1 MAIKIIKPGLF
12 TTVQD
17 KGRSGHQFEGYS
29 PAGVMDRPSYE
40 ILNTLLETEGQP
52 ALEITMIGPTIKFL
66 DQNLFAMTGAPF
78 SATLNGQ
85 PVSHQTVIKVEKN
98 DVLEIGHVIHGMRGY
113 IGFAKPLDIPLF
125 EGSYAT
131 HTRTGIGGF
140 KGRALKVNDIIPTQS
155 KSHDLNHNINTTKPI
170 QEFAT
175 DIHKFN
181 WDSIDNICTVIWI
194 VLVIILSFKFLKA
207 LLYLKYL
214 KKQSLYLNE
223 IEKKKIDTILF
234 NHQYKKNIVIRKAE
248 TIQSP
253 ITFWYG
259 KYIILIPSSYFKSV
273 IDKRL
278 KYIILHEYAHAKNRD
293 TLHLIIFNIFSI
305 IMSYNPLVHIVK
317 RKIIHD
323 NEVEA
328 DRFVLNNINKNE
340 FKTYAES
347 IMDSVLNVPFF
358 NKNILSHSFNGK
370 KSLLKRRLINIK
382 EANLKKQSKLILI
395 FICIFTFLLM
405 VIQSQFLMGQSITDY
420 NYKKP
425 LHNDYQILDKS
436 KIFGSNSGSFVM
448 YSMKKDKY
456 YIYNEK
462 ESRKRYSPNS
472 TYKIYLAMFGLDRHI
487 INDENSRMSW
497 NHKHYPFDAWNKEQD
512 LNTAMQ
518 NSVNWYF
525 ERISDQI
532 PKNYTATQ
540 LKQLNYGNK
549 NLGSYKSYWMED
561 SLKISNLEQVIV
573 FKNMMEQNN
582 HFSKKAKNQLSSSL
596 LIKKNEK
603 YELYGKTG
611 TGIVNGKYNNGW
623 FVGYVITNHDKYYFA
638 THLSDGKPSGKNAEL
653 ISEKILK
660 EMGVLNG
667 Q

>member
-1 MAIKIIKPGLF
+1 MAKLLIMSIVSFCFIFLLLLF
-12 TTVQD
+12 F
-17 KGRSGHQFEGYS
+17 RY
-29 PAGVMDRPSYE
+29 
-40 ILNTLLETEGQP
+40 ILKRYFNYMLNYKVWYLTLLAGLIP
-52 ALEITMIGPTIKFL
+52 FIPIKFSFFKFN
-66 DQNLFAMTGAPF
+66 NLNNQEPTVE
-78 SATLNGQ
+78 SNSHNLN
-85 PVSHQTVIKVEKN
+85 P
-98 DVLEIGHVIHGMRGY
+98 
-113 IGFAKPLDIPLF
+113 
-125 EGSYAT
+125 
-131 HTRTGIGGF
+131 
-140 KGRALKVNDIIPTQS
+140 
-155 KSHDLNHNINTTKPI
+155 NINTTKPVH
-170 QEFAT
+170 EFTT

-194 VLVIILSFKFLKA
+194 VLVIILSFKFLNS

-223 IEKKKIDTILF
+223 KEKDKINKILF
-234 NHQYKKNIVIRKAE
+234 NHQYKRNIVIRKAE
-248 TIQSP
+248 SIHSP

-259 KYIILIPSSYFKSV
+259 KYIILIPSLYFKS
-273 IDKRL
+273 INDKKL

-293 TLHLIIFNIFSI
+293 TLHLIIFHIFSI
-305 IMSYNPLVHIVK
+305 AMSYNPLIQIVK
-317 RKIIHD
+317 RKMIHD

-340 FKTYAES
+340 FKSYAEA
-347 IMDSVLNVPFF
+347 IMDSVLKTSFF

-382 EANLKKQSKLILI
+382 EGNLKKQSKLILI
-395 FICIFTFLLM
+395 FICIFTFFIM
-405 VIQSQFLMGQSITDY
+405 IIQSQFLMGQSLTDY

-425 LHNDYQILDKS
+425 LQSDYQILDES
-436 KIFGSNSGSFVM
+436 KNFGSNSGSFVM

-462 ESRKRYSPNS
+462 ESRKRYSPDS
-472 TYKIYLAMFGLDRHI
+472 TYKIYLALFGLDCHI
-487 INDENSRMSW
+487 ISDKNSRMSW
-497 NHKHYPFDAWNKEQD
+497 NHNHYPFDSWNKDQD
-512 LNTAMQ
+512 LNTAIQ

-525 ERISDQI
+525 ERISNQLS
-532 PKNYTATQ
+532 KNYTSDQ

-549 NLGSYKSYWMED
+549 NLGSYKAYWLED

-573 FKNMMEQNN
+573 LKNMMEQNN
-582 HFSKKAKNQLSSSL
+582 HFSKNEKKQLSSSL
-596 LIKKNEK
+596 LIRKNEN

-623 FVGYVITNHDKYYFA
+623 FVGYVITNHDKYYFS
-638 THLSDGKPSGKNAEL
+638 THLSDEKASGENAKF
-653 ISEKILK
+653 INEKILK

>member
-1 MAIKIIKPGLF
+1 MAKLLIMSIVSFCFIFLLLLF
-12 TTVQD
+12 F
-17 KGRSGHQFEGYS
+17 RY
-29 PAGVMDRPSYE
+29 
-40 ILNTLLETEGQP
+40 ILKRYFNYMLNYKVWYLTLLAGLIP
-52 ALEITMIGPTIKFL
+52 FIPIKFSFFKFN
-66 DQNLFAMTGAPF
+66 NLNNQEPTVE
-78 SATLNGQ
+78 SNSHNLN
-85 PVSHQTVIKVEKN
+85 P
-98 DVLEIGHVIHGMRGY
+98 
-113 IGFAKPLDIPLF
+113 
-125 EGSYAT
+125 
-131 HTRTGIGGF
+131 
-140 KGRALKVNDIIPTQS
+140 
-155 KSHDLNHNINTTKPI
+155 NINTTKPVH
-170 QEFAT
+170 EFTT

-194 VLVIILSFKFLKA
+194 VLVIILSFKFLNS

-223 IEKKKIDTILF
+223 KEKDKINKILF
-234 NHQYKKNIVIRKAE
+234 NHQYKRNIVIRKAE
-248 TIQSP
+248 SIHSP

-259 KYIILIPSSYFKSV
+259 KYIILIPSLYFKS
-273 IDKRL
+273 INDKKL

-293 TLHLIIFNIFSI
+293 TLHLIIFHIFSI
-305 IMSYNPLVHIVK
+305 AMSYNPLIQIVK
-317 RKIIHD
+317 RKMIHD

-328 DRFVLNNINKNE
+328 DRFVLNNINKYE
-340 FKTYAES
+340 FKSYAEA
-347 IMDSVLNVPFF
+347 IMDSVLKTSFF

-370 KSLLKRRLINIK
+370 KSLLKSRLINIK
-382 EANLKKQSKLILI
+382 EADLKKQSKLILI
-395 FICIFTFLLM
+395 FICIFTFFIM
-405 VIQSQFLMGQSITDY
+405 IIQSQFLMGQSLTDY

-425 LHNDYQILDKS
+425 LQSDYQILDES
-436 KIFGSNSGSFVM
+436 KNFGSNSGSFVM

-462 ESRKRYSPNS
+462 ESRKRYSPDS
-472 TYKIYLAMFGLDRHI
+472 TYKIYLALFGLDRHI
-487 INDENSRMSW
+487 ISDKNSRMSW
-497 NHKHYPFDAWNKEQD
+497 NHKHYLFESWNKEQD

-525 ERISDQI
+525 ERISNQI
-532 PKNYTATQ
+532 PKNYTAAQ
-540 LKQLNYGNK
+540 LKQLNYGNE

-623 FVGYVITNHDKYYFA
+623 FVGYVITN
-638 THLSDGKPSGKNAEL
+638 
-653 ISEKILK
+653 
-660 EMGVLNG
+660 
-667 Q
+667 

>member
-1 MAIKIIKPGLF
+1 MAKLLIMSIVSFCFIFLLLEF
-12 TTVQD
+12 F
-17 KGRSGHQFEGYS
+17 RY
-29 PAGVMDRPSYE
+29 
-40 ILNTLLETEGQP
+40 ILKRYFNYMLNYKVWYLTLLAGLIP
-52 ALEITMIGPTIKFL
+52 FIPIKFSL
-66 DQNLFAMTGAPF
+66 FKFNNLNNQEPTVE
-78 SATLNGQ
+78 SNSHNLN
-85 PVSHQTVIKVEKN
+85 P
-98 DVLEIGHVIHGMRGY
+98 
-113 IGFAKPLDIPLF
+113 
-125 EGSYAT
+125 
-131 HTRTGIGGF
+131 
-140 KGRALKVNDIIPTQS
+140 
-155 KSHDLNHNINTTKPI
+155 NINTTKPVH
-170 QEFAT
+170 EFTT

-194 VLVIILSFKFLKA
+194 VLVIILSFKFLNS

-223 IEKKKIDTILF
+223 KEKNKINKILF
-234 NHQYKKNIVIRKAE
+234 NHQYKRNIVIRKAE
-248 TIQSP
+248 SIHSP
-253 ITFWYG
+253 TTFWYG
-259 KYIILIPSSYFKSV
+259 KYIILIPSLYFKS
-273 IDKRL
+273 INDKKL

-305 IMSYNPLVHIVK
+305 AMSYNPLIQIVK
-317 RKIIHD
+317 RKMIHD

-340 FKTYAES
+340 FKSYAEA
-347 IMDSVLNVPFF
+347 IMDSVLKTPFF

-395 FICIFTFLLM
+395 FICIFTFFIM
-405 VIQSQFLMGQSITDY
+405 IIQSQFLMGQSLTDY

-425 LHNDYQILDKS
+425 LQSDYQILDES
-436 KIFGSNSGSFVM
+436 KNFGSNSGSFVM

-462 ESRKRYSPNS
+462 ESRKRYSPDS
-472 TYKIYLAMFGLDRHI
+472 TYKIYLALFGLDRHI
-487 INDENSRMSW
+487 ISDKNSRMSW
-497 NHKHYPFDAWNKEQD
+497 NHNHYPFDSWNKDQD
-512 LNTAMQ
+512 LNTAIQ

-525 ERISDQI
+525 ERISIQI
-532 PKNYTATQ
+532 SKNYTSDQ

-549 NLGSYKSYWMED
+549 NLGSYKAYWLED

-573 FKNMMEQNN
+573 LKNMMEKNN
-582 HFSKKAKNQLSSSL
+582 HFSKNEKKQLSSSL
-596 LIKKNEK
+596 LIRKNEN

-623 FVGYVITNHDKYYFA
+623 FVGYVITNHDKYYFS
-638 THLSDGKPSGKNAEL
+638 THLSDEKASGENAKL
-653 ISEKILK
+653 INEKILK

>member
-1 MAIKIIKPGLF
+1 MAKLLIMSVVSFCFIFLLLVFFRYILKRYFNYSLNYKVWYLTVLAGLIPF
-12 TTVQD
+12 I
-17 KGRSGHQFEGYS
+17 
-29 PAGVMDRPSYE
+29 P
-40 ILNTLLETEGQP
+40 
-52 ALEITMIGPTIKFL
+52 IKFSFIKFNNVNN
-66 DQNLFAMTGAPF
+66 QSP
-78 SATLNGQ
+78 
-85 PVSHQTVIKVEKN
+85 TVES
-98 DVLEIGHVIHGMRGY
+98 R
-113 IGFAKPLDIPLF
+113 
-125 EGSYAT
+125 
-131 HTRTGIGGF
+131 
-140 KGRALKVNDIIPTQS
+140 
-155 KSHDLNHNINTTKPI
+155 SHDLNHNINTTKPV
-170 QEFAT
+170 QEFTT

-194 VLVIILSFKFLKA
+194 VLVIILSFKFLNS

-223 IEKKKIDTILF
+223 KEKDKINKILF
-234 NHQYKKNIVIRKAE
+234 NHQYKRNIVIRKAE
-248 TIQSP
+248 SIHSP

-259 KYIILIPSSYFKSV
+259 KYIILIPSLYFKS
-273 IDKRL
+273 INDKKL

-293 TLHLIIFNIFSI
+293 TLHLIIFHIFSI
-305 IMSYNPLVHIVK
+305 AMSYNPLIQIVK
-317 RKIIHD
+317 RKMIHD

-340 FKTYAES
+340 FKSYAEA
-347 IMDSVLNVPFF
+347 IMDSVLKTPFF

-395 FICIFTFLLM
+395 FVCIFTFFIM
-405 VIQSQFLMGQSITDY
+405 IIQSQFLMGQSLTDY

-425 LHNDYQILDKS
+425 LQSDYQILDES
-436 KIFGSNSGSFVM
+436 KNFGSNSGSFVM

-462 ESRKRYSPNS
+462 ESRKRYSPDS
-472 TYKIYLAMFGLDRHI
+472 TYKIYLALFGLDRHI
-487 INDENSRMSW
+487 ISDKNSRMLW
-497 NHKHYPFDAWNKEQD
+497 NHNHYPFDSWNKDQD
-512 LNTAMQ
+512 LNTAIQ

-525 ERISDQI
+525 ERISNQI
-532 PKNYTATQ
+532 SKNYTYDQ

-549 NLGSYKSYWMED
+549 NLGSYKAYWLED

-582 HFSKKAKNQLSSSL
+582 HFSKNEKKQLSSSL
-596 LIKKNEK
+596 LIRKNEN
-603 YELYGKTG
+603 YALYGKTG

-623 FVGYVITNHDKYYFA
+623 FVGYVITNHDKYYFS
-638 THLSDGKPSGKNAEL
+638 THLSDEKASGENAKL
-653 ISEKILK
+653 INEKILK

>member
-1 MAIKIIKPGLF
+1 MAKLLIMSIVSFCFIFLLLLF
-12 TTVQD
+12 F
-17 KGRSGHQFEGYS
+17 RY
-29 PAGVMDRPSYE
+29 
-40 ILNTLLETEGQP
+40 ILKRYFNYMLNYKVWYLTLLAGLIP
-52 ALEITMIGPTIKFL
+52 FIPIKFS
-66 DQNLFAMTGAPF
+66 LFKFNNVNNQAP
-78 SATLNGQ
+78 
-85 PVSHQTVIKVEKN
+85 TVE
-98 DVLEIGHVIHGMRGY
+98 
-113 IGFAKPLDIPLF
+113 
-125 EGSYAT
+125 
-131 HTRTGIGGF
+131 
-140 KGRALKVNDIIPTQS
+140 S

-194 VLVIILSFKFLKA
+194 VLVIILSFKFLNS

-214 KKQSLYLNE
+214 KKQLLYLNE
-223 IEKKKIDTILF
+223 KEKDKINKILF
-234 NHQYKKNIVIRKAE
+234 NHQYKRNIVIRKAE
-248 TIQSP
+248 SIHSP

-259 KYIILIPSSYFKSV
+259 KYIILIPSLYFKS
-273 IDKRL
+273 INDKKL

-293 TLHLIIFNIFSI
+293 TLHLIIFHIFSI
-305 IMSYNPLVHIVK
+305 AMSYNPLIQIVK
-317 RKIIHD
+317 RKMIHD

-340 FKTYAES
+340 FKSYAEA
-347 IMDSVLNVPFF
+347 IMDSVLKTSFF

-382 EANLKKQSKLILI
+382 EGNLKKQSKLILI
-395 FICIFTFLLM
+395 FICIFTFFIM
-405 VIQSQFLMGQSITDY
+405 IIQSQFLMGQSLTDY

-425 LHNDYQILDKS
+425 LQSDYQILDES
-436 KIFGSNSGSFVM
+436 KNFGSNSGSFVM

-462 ESRKRYSPNS
+462 ESRKRYSPDS
-472 TYKIYLAMFGLDRHI
+472 TYKIYLALFGLDRHI
-487 INDENSRMSW
+487 ISDKNSRMSW
-497 NHKHYPFDAWNKEQD
+497 NHNHYPFDSWNKDQD
-512 LNTAMQ
+512 LNTAIQ

-525 ERISDQI
+525 ERISNQLS
-532 PKNYTATQ
+532 KNYTSDQ

-549 NLGSYKSYWMED
+549 NLGSYKAYWLED

-573 FKNMMEQNN
+573 LKNMMEQNN
-582 HFSKKAKNQLSSSL
+582 HFSKNEKKQLSSSL
-596 LIKKNEK
+596 LIRKNEN

-623 FVGYVITNHDKYYFA
+623 FVGYVITNHDKYYFS
-638 THLSDGKPSGKNAEL
+638 THLSDEKASGENAKF
-653 ISEKILK
+653 INEKILK

>member
-1 MAIKIIKPGLF
+1 MSIVSFCFIFLLLLF
-12 TTVQD
+12 F
-17 KGRSGHQFEGYS
+17 RY
-29 PAGVMDRPSYE
+29 
-40 ILNTLLETEGQP
+40 ILKRYFNYMLNYKVWYLTLLAGLIP
-52 ALEITMIGPTIKFL
+52 FIPIKFSFFKFN
-66 DQNLFAMTGAPF
+66 NLNNQEPTVE
-78 SATLNGQ
+78 SNSHNLN
-85 PVSHQTVIKVEKN
+85 P
-98 DVLEIGHVIHGMRGY
+98 
-113 IGFAKPLDIPLF
+113 
-125 EGSYAT
+125 
-131 HTRTGIGGF
+131 
-140 KGRALKVNDIIPTQS
+140 
-155 KSHDLNHNINTTKPI
+155 NINTTKPVH
-170 QEFAT
+170 EFTT

-194 VLVIILSFKFLKA
+194 VLVIILSFKFLNS

-223 IEKKKIDTILF
+223 KEKDKINKILF
-234 NHQYKKNIVIRKAE
+234 NHQYKRNIVIRKAE
-248 TIQSP
+248 SIHSP

-259 KYIILIPSSYFKSV
+259 KYIILIPSLYFKS
-273 IDKRL
+273 INDKKL

-293 TLHLIIFNIFSI
+293 TLHLIIFHIFSI
-305 IMSYNPLVHIVK
+305 AMSYNPLIQIVK
-317 RKIIHD
+317 RKMIHD

-328 DRFVLNNINKNE
+328 DRFVLNNINKYE
-340 FKTYAES
+340 FKSYAEA
-347 IMDSVLNVPFF
+347 IMDSVLKTSFF

-395 FICIFTFLLM
+395 FICIFTFFIM
-405 VIQSQFLMGQSITDY
+405 IIQSQFLMGQSLTDY

-425 LHNDYQILDKS
+425 LQSDYQILDES
-436 KIFGSNSGSFVM
+436 KNFGSNSGSFVM

-462 ESRKRYSPNS
+462 ESRKRYSPDS
-472 TYKIYLAMFGLDRHI
+472 TYKIYLALFGLDRHI
-487 INDENSRMSW
+487 ISDKNSRMSW
-497 NHKHYPFDAWNKEQD
+497 NHNHYPFDSWNKDQD
-512 LNTAMQ
+512 LNTAIQ

-525 ERISDQI
+525 ERISNQLS
-532 PKNYTATQ
+532 KNYTSDQ

-549 NLGSYKSYWMED
+549 NLGSYKAYWLED

-573 FKNMMEQNN
+573 LKNMMEQNN
-582 HFSKKAKNQLSSSL
+582 HFSKNEKKQLSSSL
-596 LIKKNEK
+596 LIRKNEN

-623 FVGYVITNHDKYYFA
+623 FVGYVITNHDKYYFS
-638 THLSDGKPSGKNAEL
+638 THLSDEKASGENAKL
-653 ISEKILK
+653 INEKILK

>member
-1 MAIKIIKPGLF
+1 MAKLLILSIVSFCFIFLLLLF
-12 TTVQD
+12 F
-17 KGRSGHQFEGYS
+17 RY
-29 PAGVMDRPSYE
+29 
-40 ILNTLLETEGQP
+40 ILKRYFNYMLNYKVWYLTLLAGLIP
-52 ALEITMIGPTIKFL
+52 FIPIKFSFFKFN
-66 DQNLFAMTGAPF
+66 NLNNQEPTVE
-78 SATLNGQ
+78 SNSHNLN
-85 PVSHQTVIKVEKN
+85 P
-98 DVLEIGHVIHGMRGY
+98 
-113 IGFAKPLDIPLF
+113 
-125 EGSYAT
+125 
-131 HTRTGIGGF
+131 
-140 KGRALKVNDIIPTQS
+140 
-155 KSHDLNHNINTTKPI
+155 NINTTKPVH
-170 QEFAT
+170 EFTT

-194 VLVIILSFKFLKA
+194 VLVIILSFKFLNS

-223 IEKKKIDTILF
+223 KEKDKINKILF
-234 NHQYKKNIVIRKAE
+234 NHQYKRNIVIRKAE
-248 TIQSP
+248 SIHSP

-259 KYIILIPSSYFKSV
+259 KYIILIPSLYFKS
-273 IDKRL
+273 INDKKL

-293 TLHLIIFNIFSI
+293 TLHLIIFHIFSI
-305 IMSYNPLVHIVK
+305 AMSYNPLIQIVK
-317 RKIIHD
+317 RKMIHD

-340 FKTYAES
+340 FKSYAEA
-347 IMDSVLNVPFF
+347 IMDSVLKTSFF

-382 EANLKKQSKLILI
+382 EGNLKKQSKLILI
-395 FICIFTFLLM
+395 FICIFTFFIM
-405 VIQSQFLMGQSITDY
+405 IIQSQFLMGQSLTDY

-425 LHNDYQILDKS
+425 LQSDYQILDES
-436 KIFGSNSGSFVM
+436 KNFGSNSGSFVM

-462 ESRKRYSPNS
+462 ESRKRYSPDS
-472 TYKIYLAMFGLDRHI
+472 TYKIYLALFGLDRHI
-487 INDENSRMSW
+487 ISDKNSRMSW
-497 NHKHYPFDAWNKEQD
+497 NHNHYPFDSWNKDQD
-512 LNTAMQ
+512 LNTAIQ

-525 ERISDQI
+525 ERISNQLS
-532 PKNYTATQ
+532 KNYTSDQ

-549 NLGSYKSYWMED
+549 NLGSYKAYWLED

-573 FKNMMEQNN
+573 LKNMMEQNN
-582 HFSKKAKNQLSSSL
+582 HFSKNEKKQLSSSL
-596 LIKKNEK
+596 LIRKNEN

-623 FVGYVITNHDKYYFA
+623 FVGYVITNHDKYYFS
-638 THLSDGKPSGKNAEL
+638 THLSDEKASGENAKF
-653 ISEKILK
+653 INEKILK

>member
-1 MAIKIIKPGLF
+1 MAKLLIMSIVSFCFIFLLLLF
-12 TTVQD
+12 F
-17 KGRSGHQFEGYS
+17 RY
-29 PAGVMDRPSYE
+29 
-40 ILNTLLETEGQP
+40 ILKRYFNYMLNYKVWYLTLLAGLIP
-52 ALEITMIGPTIKFL
+52 FIPIKFSFFKFN
-66 DQNLFAMTGAPF
+66 NLNNQEPTVE
-78 SATLNGQ
+78 SNSHNLN
-85 PVSHQTVIKVEKN
+85 P
-98 DVLEIGHVIHGMRGY
+98 
-113 IGFAKPLDIPLF
+113 
-125 EGSYAT
+125 
-131 HTRTGIGGF
+131 
-140 KGRALKVNDIIPTQS
+140 
-155 KSHDLNHNINTTKPI
+155 NINTTKPVH
-170 QEFAT
+170 EFTT
-175 DIHKFN
+175 DIYKFN

-194 VLVIILSFKFLKA
+194 VLVIILSFKFLNS

-223 IEKKKIDTILF
+223 KEKDKINKILF
-234 NHQYKKNIVIRKAE
+234 NHQYKRNIVIRKAE
-248 TIQSP
+248 SIHSP

-259 KYIILIPSSYFKSV
+259 KYIILIPSLYFKS
-273 IDKRL
+273 INDKKL

-293 TLHLIIFNIFSI
+293 TLHLIIFHIFSI
-305 IMSYNPLVHIVK
+305 AMSYNPLIQIVK
-317 RKIIHD
+317 RKMIHD

-462 ESRKRYSPNS
+462 ESRKRYSPDS
-472 TYKIYLAMFGLDRHI
+472 TYKIYLALFGLDRHI
-487 INDENSRMSW
+487 ISDKNSRMSW
-497 NHKHYPFDAWNKEQD
+497 NHNHYPFDSWNKDQD
-512 LNTAMQ
+512 LNTAIQ

-525 ERISDQI
+525 ERISNQLS
-532 PKNYTATQ
+532 KNYTSDQ

-549 NLGSYKSYWMED
+549 NLGSYKAYWLED

-573 FKNMMEQNN
+573 LKNMMEQNN
-582 HFSKKAKNQLSSSL
+582 HFSKNEKKQLSSSL
-596 LIKKNEK
+596 LIRKNEN

-623 FVGYVITNHDKYYFA
+623 FVGYVITNHDKYYFS
-638 THLSDGKPSGKNAEL
+638 THLSDEKASGENAKF
-653 ISEKILK
+653 INEKILK

>member
-1 MAIKIIKPGLF
+1 MAKLLIMSIVSFCFIFLLLVF
-12 TTVQD
+12 F
-17 KGRSGHQFEGYS
+17 RY
-29 PAGVMDRPSYE
+29 
-40 ILNTLLETEGQP
+40 ILKRYFNYMLNYKVWYLTLLAGLIP
-52 ALEITMIGPTIKFL
+52 FIPIKFSL
-66 DQNLFAMTGAPF
+66 FKFNNLNNQEPTVE
-78 SATLNGQ
+78 SNSHNLN
-85 PVSHQTVIKVEKN
+85 P
-98 DVLEIGHVIHGMRGY
+98 
-113 IGFAKPLDIPLF
+113 
-125 EGSYAT
+125 
-131 HTRTGIGGF
+131 
-140 KGRALKVNDIIPTQS
+140 
-155 KSHDLNHNINTTKPI
+155 NINTTKPVH
-170 QEFAT
+170 EFTT

-194 VLVIILSFKFLKA
+194 VLVIILSFKFLNS

-223 IEKKKIDTILF
+223 KEKNKINKILF
-234 NHQYKKNIVIRKAE
+234 NHQYKRNIVIRKAE
-248 TIQSP
+248 SIHSP
-253 ITFWYG
+253 TTFWYG
-259 KYIILIPSSYFKSV
+259 KYIILFPSLYFKS
-273 IDKRL
+273 INDKKL

-305 IMSYNPLVHIVK
+305 AMSYNPLIQIVK
-317 RKIIHD
+317 RKMIHD

-340 FKTYAES
+340 FKSYAEA
-347 IMDSVLNVPFF
+347 IMDSVLKTPFF

-395 FICIFTFLLM
+395 FICIFTFFIM
-405 VIQSQFLMGQSITDY
+405 IIQSQFLMGQSLTDY

-425 LHNDYQILDKS
+425 LQSDYQILDES
-436 KIFGSNSGSFVM
+436 KNFGSNSGSFVM

-462 ESRKRYSPNS
+462 ESRKRYSPDS
-472 TYKIYLAMFGLDRHI
+472 TYKIYLALFGLDRHI
-487 INDENSRMSW
+487 ISDKNSRMSW
-497 NHKHYPFDAWNKEQD
+497 NHNHYPFDSWNKDQD
-512 LNTAMQ
+512 LNTAIQ

-525 ERISDQI
+525 ERISNQI
-532 PKNYTATQ
+532 SKNYTSDQ

-549 NLGSYKSYWMED
+549 NLGSYKAYWLED

-573 FKNMMEQNN
+573 LKNMMEQNN
-582 HFSKKAKNQLSSSL
+582 HFSKNEKKQLSSSL
-596 LIKKNEK
+596 LIRKNEN

-623 FVGYVITNHDKYYFA
+623 FVGYVITNHDKYYFS
-638 THLSDGKPSGKNAEL
+638 THLSDEKASGENAKL
-653 ISEKILK
+653 INEKILK

>member
-1 MAIKIIKPGLF
+1 AKLLIMSIVSFCFIFLLLVF
-12 TTVQD
+12 F
-17 KGRSGHQFEGYS
+17 RY
-29 PAGVMDRPSYE
+29 
-40 ILNTLLETEGQP
+40 ILKRYFNYMLNYKVWYLTLLAGLIP
-52 ALEITMIGPTIKFL
+52 FIPIKFSL
-66 DQNLFAMTGAPF
+66 FKFNNLNNQEPTVE
-78 SATLNGQ
+78 SNSHNLN
-85 PVSHQTVIKVEKN
+85 P
-98 DVLEIGHVIHGMRGY
+98 
-113 IGFAKPLDIPLF
+113 
-125 EGSYAT
+125 
-131 HTRTGIGGF
+131 
-140 KGRALKVNDIIPTQS
+140 
-155 KSHDLNHNINTTKPI
+155 NINTTKPVH
-170 QEFAT
+170 EFTT

-194 VLVIILSFKFLKA
+194 VLVIILSFKFLNS

-223 IEKKKIDTILF
+223 KEKNKINKILF
-234 NHQYKKNIVIRKAE
+234 NHQYKRNIVIRKAE
-248 TIQSP
+248 SIHSP
-253 ITFWYG
+253 TTFWYG
-259 KYIILIPSSYFKSV
+259 KYIILIPSLYFKS
-273 IDKRL
+273 INDKKL

-305 IMSYNPLVHIVK
+305 AMSYNPLIQIVK
-317 RKIIHD
+317 RKMIHD

-340 FKTYAES
+340 FKSYAEA
-347 IMDSVLNVPFF
+347 IMDSVLKPPFF

-395 FICIFTFLLM
+395 FICIFTFFIM
-405 VIQSQFLMGQSITDY
+405 IIQSQFLMGQSLTDY

-425 LHNDYQILDKS
+425 LQSDYQILDES
-436 KIFGSNSGSFVM
+436 KNFGSNSGSFVM

-462 ESRKRYSPNS
+462 ESRKRYSPDS
-472 TYKIYLAMFGLDRHI
+472 TYKIYLALFGLDRHI
-487 INDENSRMSW
+487 ISDKNSRMSW
-497 NHKHYPFDAWNKEQD
+497 NHNHYPFDSWNKDQD
-512 LNTAMQ
+512 LNTAIQ

-525 ERISDQI
+525 ERISNQI
-532 PKNYTATQ
+532 SKNYTSDQ

-549 NLGSYKSYWMED
+549 NLGSYKAYWLED

-573 FKNMMEQNN
+573 LKNMMEQNN
-582 HFSKKAKNQLSSSL
+582 HFSKNEKKQLSSSL
-596 LIKKNEK
+596 LIRKNEN

-623 FVGYVITNHDKYYFA
+623 FVGYVITNHDKYYFS
-638 THLSDGKPSGKNAEL
+638 THLSDEKASGENAKL
-653 ISEKILK
+653 INEKILK

>member
-1 MAIKIIKPGLF
+1 MAKLLIMSIVSFCFIFLLLVF
-12 TTVQD
+12 F
-17 KGRSGHQFEGYS
+17 RY
-29 PAGVMDRPSYE
+29 
-40 ILNTLLETEGQP
+40 ILKRYFNYMLNYKVWYLTLLAGLIP
-52 ALEITMIGPTIKFL
+52 FIPIKFSL
-66 DQNLFAMTGAPF
+66 FKFNNLNNQEPTVE
-78 SATLNGQ
+78 SNSHNLN
-85 PVSHQTVIKVEKN
+85 P
-98 DVLEIGHVIHGMRGY
+98 
-113 IGFAKPLDIPLF
+113 
-125 EGSYAT
+125 
-131 HTRTGIGGF
+131 
-140 KGRALKVNDIIPTQS
+140 
-155 KSHDLNHNINTTKPI
+155 NINTTKPVH
-170 QEFAT
+170 EFTT

-194 VLVIILSFKFLKA
+194 VLVIILSFKFLNS

-223 IEKKKIDTILF
+223 KEKNKINKILF
-234 NHQYKKNIVIRKAE
+234 NHQYKRNIVIRKAE
-248 TIQSP
+248 SIHSP
-253 ITFWYG
+253 TTFWYG
-259 KYIILIPSSYFKSV
+259 KYIILIPSLYFKS
-273 IDKRL
+273 INDKKL

-305 IMSYNPLVHIVK
+305 AMSYNPLIQIVK
-317 RKIIHD
+317 RKMIHD

-340 FKTYAES
+340 FKSYAEA
-347 IMDSVLNVPFF
+347 IMDSVLKTPFF

-395 FICIFTFLLM
+395 FICIFTFFIM
-405 VIQSQFLMGQSITDY
+405 IIQSQFLMGQSLTDY

-425 LHNDYQILDKS
+425 LQSDYQILDES
-436 KIFGSNSGSFVM
+436 KNFGSNSGSFVM

-462 ESRKRYSPNS
+462 ESRKRYSPDS
-472 TYKIYLAMFGLDRHI
+472 TYKIYLALFGLDRHI
-487 INDENSRMSW
+487 ISDKNSRMSW
-497 NHKHYPFDAWNKEQD
+497 NHNHYPFDSWNKDQD
-512 LNTAMQ
+512 LNTAIQ

-525 ERISDQI
+525 ERISIQI
-532 PKNYTATQ
+532 SKNYTSDQ

-549 NLGSYKSYWMED
+549 NLGSYKAYWLED

-573 FKNMMEQNN
+573 LKNMMEKNN
-582 HFSKKAKNQLSSSL
+582 HFSKNEKKQLSSSL
-596 LIKKNEK
+596 LIRKNEN

-623 FVGYVITNHDKYYFA
+623 FVGYVITNHDKYYFS
-638 THLSDGKPSGKNAEL
+638 THLSDEKASGENAKL
-653 ISEKILK
+653 INEKILK

>member
-1 MAIKIIKPGLF
+1 MAKLLIMSVVSFCFIFLLLVFFRYILKRYFNYSLNYKVWYLTVLAGLIPF
-12 TTVQD
+12 I
-17 KGRSGHQFEGYS
+17 
-29 PAGVMDRPSYE
+29 P
-40 ILNTLLETEGQP
+40 
-52 ALEITMIGPTIKFL
+52 IKFSFIKFNNVNN
-66 DQNLFAMTGAPF
+66 QSP
-78 SATLNGQ
+78 
-85 PVSHQTVIKVEKN
+85 TVES
-98 DVLEIGHVIHGMRGY
+98 R
-113 IGFAKPLDIPLF
+113 
-125 EGSYAT
+125 
-131 HTRTGIGGF
+131 
-140 KGRALKVNDIIPTQS
+140 
-155 KSHDLNHNINTTKPI
+155 SHDLNHNINTTKPV
-170 QEFAT
+170 QEFTT

-194 VLVIILSFKFLKA
+194 VLVIILSFKFLKS

-214 KKQSLYLNE
+214 KRQSLYLNE
-223 IEKKKIDTILF
+223 NEKNKIDTILF
-234 NHQYKKNIVIRKAE
+234 NHQYKN
-248 TIQSP
+248 
-253 ITFWYG
+253 
-259 KYIILIPSSYFKSV
+259 
-273 IDKRL
+273 
-278 KYIILHEYAHAKNRD
+278 IILHEYAHAKNRD

-305 IMSYNPLVHIVK
+305 VMSYNPLIHIVK

-347 IMDSVLNVPFF
+347 IMDSVLNIPFF

-382 EANLKKQSKLILI
+382 EANLKKQSKLIPI

-425 LHNDYQILDKS
+425 LQ
-436 KIFGSNSGSFVM
+436 
-448 YSMKKDKY
+448 
-456 YIYNEK
+456 
-462 ESRKRYSPNS
+462 RYSPDS
-472 TYKIYLAMFGLDRHI
+472 TYKIYLAMFGLDHHI
-487 INDENSRMSW
+487 ISDKNSRMSW
-497 NHKHYPFDAWNKEQD
+497 NHKHYPFESWNKEQD

-525 ERISDQI
+525 ERISNQI
-532 PKNYTATQ
+532 PKNYTAAQ
-540 LKQLNYGNK
+540 LKQLNYGNE

-582 HFSKKAKNQLSSSL
+582 H
-596 LIKKNEK
+596 K

>member
-1 MAIKIIKPGLF
+1 MAKLLIMSIVSFCFIFLLLLF
-12 TTVQD
+12 F
-17 KGRSGHQFEGYS
+17 RY
-29 PAGVMDRPSYE
+29 
-40 ILNTLLETEGQP
+40 ILKRYFNYMLNYKVWYLTLLAGLIP
-52 ALEITMIGPTIKFL
+52 FIPIKFSFFKFN
-66 DQNLFAMTGAPF
+66 NLNNQEPTVE
-78 SATLNGQ
+78 SNSHNLN
-85 PVSHQTVIKVEKN
+85 P
-98 DVLEIGHVIHGMRGY
+98 D
-113 IGFAKPLDIPLF
+113 
-125 EGSYAT
+125 
-131 HTRTGIGGF
+131 
-140 KGRALKVNDIIPTQS
+140 
-155 KSHDLNHNINTTKPI
+155 INTTKPVH
-170 QEFAT
+170 EFTT

-194 VLVIILSFKFLKA
+194 VLVIILSFKFLNS

-223 IEKKKIDTILF
+223 KEKDKINKILF
-234 NHQYKKNIVIRKAE
+234 NHQYKRNIVIRKAE
-248 TIQSP
+248 SIHSP

-259 KYIILIPSSYFKSV
+259 KYIILIPSLYFKS
-273 IDKRL
+273 INDKKL

-293 TLHLIIFNIFSI
+293 TLHLIIFHIFSI
-305 IMSYNPLVHIVK
+305 AMSYNPLIQIVK
-317 RKIIHD
+317 RKMIHD

-328 DRFVLNNINKNE
+328 DRFVLNNINKYE
-340 FKTYAES
+340 FKSYAEA
-347 IMDSVLNVPFF
+347 IMDSVLKTSFF

-395 FICIFTFLLM
+395 FICIFTFFIM
-405 VIQSQFLMGQSITDY
+405 IIQSQFLMGQSLTDY

-425 LHNDYQILDKS
+425 LQSDYQILDES
-436 KIFGSNSGSFVM
+436 KNFGSNSGSFVM

-462 ESRKRYSPNS
+462 ESRKRYSPDS
-472 TYKIYLAMFGLDRHI
+472 TYKIYLALFGLDRHI
-487 INDENSRMSW
+487 ISDKNSRMSW
-497 NHKHYPFDAWNKEQD
+497 NHNHYPFDSWNKDQD
-512 LNTAMQ
+512 LNTAIQ

-525 ERISDQI
+525 ERISNQLS
-532 PKNYTATQ
+532 KNYTSDQ

-549 NLGSYKSYWMED
+549 NLGSYKAYWLED

-573 FKNMMEQNN
+573 LKNMMEQNN
-582 HFSKKAKNQLSSSL
+582 HFSKNEKKQLSSSL
-596 LIKKNEK
+596 LIRKNEN

-623 FVGYVITNHDKYYFA
+623 FVGYVITNHDKYYFS
-638 THLSDGKPSGKNAEL
+638 THLSDEKASGENAKL
-653 ISEKILK
+653 INEKILK

>member
-1 MAIKIIKPGLF
+1 MAKLLIMSIVSFCFIFLLLVF
-12 TTVQD
+12 F
-17 KGRSGHQFEGYS
+17 RY
-29 PAGVMDRPSYE
+29 
-40 ILNTLLETEGQP
+40 ILKRYFNYMLNYKVWYLTLLAGLIP
-52 ALEITMIGPTIKFL
+52 FIPIKFSL
-66 DQNLFAMTGAPF
+66 FKFNNLNNQEPTVE
-78 SATLNGQ
+78 SNSHNLN
-85 PVSHQTVIKVEKN
+85 P
-98 DVLEIGHVIHGMRGY
+98 
-113 IGFAKPLDIPLF
+113 
-125 EGSYAT
+125 
-131 HTRTGIGGF
+131 
-140 KGRALKVNDIIPTQS
+140 
-155 KSHDLNHNINTTKPI
+155 NINTTKPVH
-170 QEFAT
+170 EFTT

-194 VLVIILSFKFLKA
+194 VLVIILSFKFLNS

-223 IEKKKIDTILF
+223 KEKNKINKILF
-234 NHQYKKNIVIRKAE
+234 NHQYKRNIVIRKAE
-248 TIQSP
+248 SIHSP
-253 ITFWYG
+253 TTFWYG
-259 KYIILIPSSYFKSV
+259 KYIILIPSLYFKS
-273 IDKRL
+273 INDKKL

-293 TLHLIIFNIFSI
+293 TLRLIIFNIFSI
-305 IMSYNPLVHIVK
+305 AMSYNPLIQIVK
-317 RKIIHD
+317 RKMIHD

-340 FKTYAES
+340 FKSYAEA
-347 IMDSVLNVPFF
+347 IMDSVLKTPFF

-395 FICIFTFLLM
+395 FICIFTFFIM
-405 VIQSQFLMGQSITDY
+405 IIQSQFLMGQSLTDY

-425 LHNDYQILDKS
+425 LQSDYQILDES
-436 KIFGSNSGSFVM
+436 KNFGSNSGSFVM

-462 ESRKRYSPNS
+462 ESRKRYSPDS
-472 TYKIYLAMFGLDRHI
+472 TYKIYLALFGLDRHI
-487 INDENSRMSW
+487 ISDKNSRMSW
-497 NHKHYPFDAWNKEQD
+497 NHNHYPFDSWNKDQD
-512 LNTAMQ
+512 LNTAIQ

-525 ERISDQI
+525 ERISNQI
-532 PKNYTATQ
+532 SKNYTSDQ

-549 NLGSYKSYWMED
+549 NLGSYKAYWLED

-573 FKNMMEQNN
+573 LKNMMEQNN
-582 HFSKKAKNQLSSSL
+582 HFSKNEKKQLSSSL
-596 LIKKNEK
+596 LIRKNEN

-623 FVGYVITNHDKYYFA
+623 FVGYVITNHDKYYFS
-638 THLSDGKPSGKNAEL
+638 THLSDEKASGENAKL
-653 ISEKILK
+653 INEKILK

>member
-1 MAIKIIKPGLF
+1 MAKLLIMSIVSFCFIFLLLLF
-12 TTVQD
+12 F
-17 KGRSGHQFEGYS
+17 RY
-29 PAGVMDRPSYE
+29 
-40 ILNTLLETEGQP
+40 ILKRYFNYMLNYKVWYLTLLAGLIP
-52 ALEITMIGPTIKFL
+52 FIPIKFSFFKFN
-66 DQNLFAMTGAPF
+66 NLNNQEPTVE
-78 SATLNGQ
+78 SNSHNLN
-85 PVSHQTVIKVEKN
+85 P
-98 DVLEIGHVIHGMRGY
+98 
-113 IGFAKPLDIPLF
+113 
-125 EGSYAT
+125 
-131 HTRTGIGGF
+131 
-140 KGRALKVNDIIPTQS
+140 
-155 KSHDLNHNINTTKPI
+155 NINTTKPVH
-170 QEFAT
+170 EFTT

-194 VLVIILSFKFLKA
+194 VLVIILSFKFLNS

-223 IEKKKIDTILF
+223 KEKDKINKILF
-234 NHQYKKNIVIRKAE
+234 NHQYKRNIVIRKAE
-248 TIQSP
+248 SIHSP

-259 KYIILIPSSYFKSV
+259 KYIILIPSLYFKS
-273 IDKRL
+273 INDKKL

-293 TLHLIIFNIFSI
+293 TLHLIIFHIFSI
-305 IMSYNPLVHIVK
+305 AMSYNPLIQIVK
-317 RKIIHD
+317 RKMIHD

-340 FKTYAES
+340 FKSYAEA
-347 IMDSVLNVPFF
+347 IMDSVLKTSFF

-382 EANLKKQSKLILI
+382 EGNLKKQSKLILI
-395 FICIFTFLLM
+395 FICIFTFFIM
-405 VIQSQFLMGQSITDY
+405 IIQSQFLMGQSLTDY

-425 LHNDYQILDKS
+425 LQSDYQILDES
-436 KIFGSNSGSFVM
+436 KNFGSNSGSFVM

-462 ESRKRYSPNS
+462 ESRKRYSPDS
-472 TYKIYLAMFGLDRHI
+472 TYKIYLALFGLDRHI
-487 INDENSRMSW
+487 ISDKNSRMSW
-497 NHKHYPFDAWNKEQD
+497 NHNHYPFDSWNKDQD
-512 LNTAMQ
+512 LNTAIQ

-525 ERISDQI
+525 ERISNQLS
-532 PKNYTATQ
+532 KNYTSDQ

-549 NLGSYKSYWMED
+549 NLGSYKAYWLED

-573 FKNMMEQNN
+573 LKNMMEQNN
-582 HFSKKAKNQLSSSL
+582 HFSKNEKKQLSSSL
-596 LIKKNEK
+596 LIRKNEN

-660 EMGVLNG
+660 EMGVLN
-667 Q
+667 

>member
-1 MAIKIIKPGLF
+1 MAKLLIMSIVSFCFIFLLLLF
-12 TTVQD
+12 F
-17 KGRSGHQFEGYS
+17 RY
-29 PAGVMDRPSYE
+29 
-40 ILNTLLETEGQP
+40 ILKRYFNYMLNYKVWYLTLLAGLIP
-52 ALEITMIGPTIKFL
+52 FIPIKFSFFKFN
-66 DQNLFAMTGAPF
+66 NLNNQEPTVE
-78 SATLNGQ
+78 SNSHNLN
-85 PVSHQTVIKVEKN
+85 P
-98 DVLEIGHVIHGMRGY
+98 
-113 IGFAKPLDIPLF
+113 
-125 EGSYAT
+125 
-131 HTRTGIGGF
+131 
-140 KGRALKVNDIIPTQS
+140 
-155 KSHDLNHNINTTKPI
+155 NINTTKPVH
-170 QEFAT
+170 EFTT

-194 VLVIILSFKFLKA
+194 VLVIILSFKFLNS

-223 IEKKKIDTILF
+223 KEKDKINKILF
-234 NHQYKKNIVIRKAE
+234 NHQYKRNIVIRKAE
-248 TIQSP
+248 SIHSP

-259 KYIILIPSSYFKSV
+259 KYIILIPSLYFKS
-273 IDKRL
+273 INDKKL

-293 TLHLIIFNIFSI
+293 TLHLIIFHIFSI
-305 IMSYNPLVHIVK
+305 AMSYNPLIQIVK
-317 RKIIHD
+317 RKMIHD

-328 DRFVLNNINKNE
+328 DRFVLNNINKYE
-340 FKTYAES
+340 FKSYAEA
-347 IMDSVLNVPFF
+347 IMDSVLKTSFF

-395 FICIFTFLLM
+395 FICIFTFFIM
-405 VIQSQFLMGQSITDY
+405 IIQSQFLMGQSLTDY

-425 LHNDYQILDKS
+425 LQSDYQILDES
-436 KIFGSNSGSFVM
+436 KNFGSNSGSFVM

-462 ESRKRYSPNS
+462 ESRKRYSPDS
-472 TYKIYLAMFGLDRHI
+472 TYKIYLALFGLDRHI
-487 INDENSRMSW
+487 ISDKNSRMSW
-497 NHKHYPFDAWNKEQD
+497 NHNHYPFDSWNKDQD
-512 LNTAMQ
+512 LNTAIQ

-525 ERISDQI
+525 ERISNQLS
-532 PKNYTATQ
+532 KNYTSDQ

-549 NLGSYKSYWMED
+549 NLGSYKAYWLED

-573 FKNMMEQNN
+573 LKNMMEQNN
-582 HFSKKAKNQLSSSL
+582 HFSKNEKKQLSSSL
-596 LIKKNEK
+596 LIRKNEN

-638 THLSDGKPSGKNAEL
+638 THLSDGNPSGKNAEL

-660 EMGVLNG
+660 GMGVLND

>member
-1 MAIKIIKPGLF
+1 MAKLLIMSIVSFCFIFLLLLF
-12 TTVQD
+12 F
-17 KGRSGHQFEGYS
+17 RY
-29 PAGVMDRPSYE
+29 
-40 ILNTLLETEGQP
+40 ILKRYFNYMLNYKVWYLTLLAGLIP
-52 ALEITMIGPTIKFL
+52 FIPIKFSFFKFN
-66 DQNLFAMTGAPF
+66 NLNNQEPTVE
-78 SATLNGQ
+78 SNSHNLN
-85 PVSHQTVIKVEKN
+85 P
-98 DVLEIGHVIHGMRGY
+98 
-113 IGFAKPLDIPLF
+113 
-125 EGSYAT
+125 
-131 HTRTGIGGF
+131 
-140 KGRALKVNDIIPTQS
+140 
-155 KSHDLNHNINTTKPI
+155 NINTTKPVH
-170 QEFAT
+170 EFTT
-175 DIHKFN
+175 DIHKIN

-194 VLVIILSFKFLKA
+194 VLVIILSFKFLNS

-223 IEKKKIDTILF
+223 KEKDKINKILF
-234 NHQYKKNIVIRKAE
+234 NHQYKRNIVIRKAE
-248 TIQSP
+248 SIHSP

-259 KYIILIPSSYFKSV
+259 KYIILIPSLYFKS
-273 IDKRL
+273 INDKKL

-293 TLHLIIFNIFSI
+293 TLHLIIFHIFSI
-305 IMSYNPLVHIVK
+305 AMSYNPLIQIVK
-317 RKIIHD
+317 RKMIHD

-340 FKTYAES
+340 FKSYAEA
-347 IMDSVLNVPFF
+347 IMDSVLKTPFF

-395 FICIFTFLLM
+395 FVCIFTFFIM
-405 VIQSQFLMGQSITDY
+405 IIQSQFLMGQSLTDY

-425 LHNDYQILDKS
+425 LQSDYQILDES
-436 KIFGSNSGSFVM
+436 KNFGSNSGSFVM

-462 ESRKRYSPNS
+462 ESRKRYSPDS
-472 TYKIYLAMFGLDRHI
+472 TYKIYLALFGLDRHI
-487 INDENSRMSW
+487 ISDKNSRMLW
-497 NHKHYPFDAWNKEQD
+497 NHNHYPFDSWNKDQD
-512 LNTAMQ
+512 LNTAIQ

-525 ERISDQI
+525 ERISNQI
-532 PKNYTATQ
+532 SKNYTYDQ

-549 NLGSYKSYWMED
+549 NLGSYKAYWLED

-573 FKNMMEQNN
+573 LKNMMEQNN

-623 FVGYVITNHDKYYFA
+623 FVGYVITNHDKYYFS
-638 THLSDGKPSGKNAEL
+638 THLSDEKASGENAKL
-653 ISEKILK
+653 INEKILK

>member
-1 MAIKIIKPGLF
+1 MAKLLIMSIVSFCFIFLLLVF
-12 TTVQD
+12 F
-17 KGRSGHQFEGYS
+17 RY
-29 PAGVMDRPSYE
+29 
-40 ILNTLLETEGQP
+40 ILKRYFNYMLNYKVWYLTLLAGLIP
-52 ALEITMIGPTIKFL
+52 FIPIKFSL
-66 DQNLFAMTGAPF
+66 FKFNNLNNQEPTVE
-78 SATLNGQ
+78 SNSHNLN
-85 PVSHQTVIKVEKN
+85 P
-98 DVLEIGHVIHGMRGY
+98 
-113 IGFAKPLDIPLF
+113 
-125 EGSYAT
+125 
-131 HTRTGIGGF
+131 
-140 KGRALKVNDIIPTQS
+140 
-155 KSHDLNHNINTTKPI
+155 NINTTKPVH
-170 QEFAT
+170 EFTT

-223 IEKKKIDTILF
+223 NEKNKIDTILF

-248 TIQSP
+248 SIHSP
-253 ITFWYG
+253 TTFWYG
-259 KYIILIPSSYFKSV
+259 KYIILIPSLYFKS
-273 IDKRL
+273 INDKKL

-305 IMSYNPLVHIVK
+305 AMSYNPLIQIVK
-317 RKIIHD
+317 RKMIHD

-340 FKTYAES
+340 FKSYAEA
-347 IMDSVLNVPFF
+347 IMDSVLKTPFF

-395 FICIFTFLLM
+395 FICIFTFFIM
-405 VIQSQFLMGQSITDY
+405 IIQSQFLMGQSLTDY

-425 LHNDYQILDKS
+425 LQSDYQILDES
-436 KIFGSNSGSFVM
+436 KNFGSNSGSFVM

-462 ESRKRYSPNS
+462 ESRKRYSPDS
-472 TYKIYLAMFGLDRHI
+472 TYKIYLALFGLDRHI
-487 INDENSRMSW
+487 ISDKNSRMSW
-497 NHKHYPFDAWNKEQD
+497 NHNHYPFDSWNKDQD
-512 LNTAMQ
+512 LNTAIQ

-525 ERISDQI
+525 ERISNQI
-532 PKNYTATQ
+532 SKNYTSDQ

-549 NLGSYKSYWMED
+549 NLGSYKAYWLED

-573 FKNMMEQNN
+573 LKNMMEQNN
-582 HFSKKAKNQLSSSL
+582 HFSKNEKKQLSSSL
-596 LIKKNEK
+596 LIRKNEN

-623 FVGYVITNHDKYYFA
+623 FVGYVITNHDKYYFS
-638 THLSDGKPSGKNAEL
+638 THLSDEKASGENAKL
-653 ISEKILK
+653 INEKILK

>member
-1 MAIKIIKPGLF
+1 
-12 TTVQD
+12 
-17 KGRSGHQFEGYS
+17 RY
-29 PAGVMDRPSYE
+29 
-40 ILNTLLETEGQP
+40 ILKRYFNYMLNYKVWYLTLLAGLIP
-52 ALEITMIGPTIKFL
+52 FIPIKFSFFKFN
-66 DQNLFAMTGAPF
+66 NLNNQAPTVE
-78 SATLNGQ
+78 SNSHNLN
-85 PVSHQTVIKVEKN
+85 P
-98 DVLEIGHVIHGMRGY
+98 
-113 IGFAKPLDIPLF
+113 
-125 EGSYAT
+125 
-131 HTRTGIGGF
+131 
-140 KGRALKVNDIIPTQS
+140 
-155 KSHDLNHNINTTKPI
+155 NINTTKPVH
-170 QEFAT
+170 EFTT
-175 DIHKFN
+175 DIHKFD

-194 VLVIILSFKFLKA
+194 VLVIILSFKFLNS

-214 KKQSLYLNE
+214 KKQSLYLNKK
-223 IEKKKIDTILF
+223 EKNKINKILF
-234 NHQYKKNIVIRKAE
+234 NHQYKRNIVIRKAE
-248 TIQSP
+248 SIHSP
-253 ITFWYG
+253 TTFWYG
-259 KYIILIPSSYFKSV
+259 KYIILIPSLYFKS
-273 IDKRL
+273 INDKKL

-305 IMSYNPLVHIVK
+305 AMSYNPLIQIVK
-317 RKIIHD
+317 RKMIHD

-340 FKTYAES
+340 FKSYAEA
-347 IMDSVLNVPFF
+347 IMDSVLKTPFF

-395 FICIFTFLLM
+395 FICIFTFFIM
-405 VIQSQFLMGQSITDY
+405 IIQSQFLIGQSLTDY

-425 LHNDYQILDKS
+425 LQSDYQILDES
-436 KIFGSNSGSFVM
+436 KNFGSNSGSFVM

-462 ESRKRYSPNS
+462 ESRKRYSPDS
-472 TYKIYLAMFGLDRHI
+472 TYKIYLALFGLDRHI
-487 INDENSRMSW
+487 ISDKNSRMSW
-497 NHKHYPFDAWNKEQD
+497 NHNQYPFDSWNKDQD

-525 ERISDQI
+525 ERISNQI

-540 LKQLNYGNK
+540 LKLLNYGNK

-573 FKNMMEQNN
+573 LKNMMEQNSY
-582 HFSKKAKNQLSSSL
+582 FSKNEKKQLSSSL
-596 LIKKNEK
+596 LIRKNEN

-623 FVGYVITNHDKYYFA
+623 FVGYVITNHDKYYFS
-638 THLSDGKPSGKNAEL
+638 THLSDEKASGKNAEL
-653 ISEKILK
+653 INEKILK

>member
-1 MAIKIIKPGLF
+1 MAKLLIMSIVSFCFIFLLLLF
-12 TTVQD
+12 F
-17 KGRSGHQFEGYS
+17 RY
-29 PAGVMDRPSYE
+29 
-40 ILNTLLETEGQP
+40 ILKRYFNYMLNYKVWYLTLLAGLIP
-52 ALEITMIGPTIKFL
+52 FIPIKFSFFKFN
-66 DQNLFAMTGAPF
+66 NLNNQEPTVE
-78 SATLNGQ
+78 SNSHNLN
-85 PVSHQTVIKVEKN
+85 P
-98 DVLEIGHVIHGMRGY
+98 
-113 IGFAKPLDIPLF
+113 
-125 EGSYAT
+125 
-131 HTRTGIGGF
+131 
-140 KGRALKVNDIIPTQS
+140 
-155 KSHDLNHNINTTKPI
+155 NINTTKPVH
-170 QEFAT
+170 EFTT

-194 VLVIILSFKFLKA
+194 VLVIILSFKFLNS

-223 IEKKKIDTILF
+223 KEKDKINKILF
-234 NHQYKKNIVIRKAE
+234 NHQYKRNIVIRKAE
-248 TIQSP
+248 SIHSP

-259 KYIILIPSSYFKSV
+259 KYIILIPSLYFKS
-273 IDKRL
+273 INDKKL

-293 TLHLIIFNIFSI
+293 TLHLIIFHIFSI
-305 IMSYNPLVHIVK
+305 AMSYNPLIQIVK
-317 RKIIHD
+317 RKMIHD

-328 DRFVLNNINKNE
+328 DRFVLNNINKYE
-340 FKTYAES
+340 FKSYAEA
-347 IMDSVLNVPFF
+347 IMDSILKTSFF

-395 FICIFTFLLM
+395 FICIFTFFIM
-405 VIQSQFLMGQSITDY
+405 IIQSQFLMGQSLTDY

-425 LHNDYQILDKS
+425 LQSDYQILDES
-436 KIFGSNSGSFVM
+436 KNFGSNSGSFVM

-462 ESRKRYSPNS
+462 ESRKRYSPDS
-472 TYKIYLAMFGLDRHI
+472 TYKIYLALFGLDRHI
-487 INDENSRMSW
+487 ISDKNSRMSW
-497 NHKHYPFDAWNKEQD
+497 NHNHYPFDSWNKDQD
-512 LNTAMQ
+512 LNTAIQ

-525 ERISDQI
+525 ERISNQLS
-532 PKNYTATQ
+532 KNYTSDQ

-549 NLGSYKSYWMED
+549 NLGSYKAYWLED

-573 FKNMMEQNN
+573 LKNMMEQNN
-582 HFSKKAKNQLSSSL
+582 HFSKNEKKQLSSSL
-596 LIKKNEK
+596 LIRKNEN

-623 FVGYVITNHDKYYFA
+623 FVGYVITNHDKYYFS
-638 THLSDGKPSGKNAEL
+638 THLSDEKASGENAKL
-653 ISEKILK
+653 INEKILK

>member
-1 MAIKIIKPGLF
+1 MAKLLIMSIVSFCFIFLLLLF
-12 TTVQD
+12 F
-17 KGRSGHQFEGYS
+17 RY
-29 PAGVMDRPSYE
+29 
-40 ILNTLLETEGQP
+40 ILKRYFNYMLNYKVWYLTLLAGLIP
-52 ALEITMIGPTIKFL
+52 FIPIKFSFFKFN
-66 DQNLFAMTGAPF
+66 NLNNQEPTVE
-78 SATLNGQ
+78 SNSHNLN
-85 PVSHQTVIKVEKN
+85 P
-98 DVLEIGHVIHGMRGY
+98 
-113 IGFAKPLDIPLF
+113 
-125 EGSYAT
+125 
-131 HTRTGIGGF
+131 
-140 KGRALKVNDIIPTQS
+140 
-155 KSHDLNHNINTTKPI
+155 NINTTKPVH
-170 QEFAT
+170 EFTT

-194 VLVIILSFKFLKA
+194 VLVIILSFKFLNS

-223 IEKKKIDTILF
+223 KEKDKINKILF
-234 NHQYKKNIVIRKAE
+234 NHQYKRNIVIRKAE
-248 TIQSP
+248 SIHSP

-259 KYIILIPSSYFKSV
+259 KYIILIPSLYFKS
-273 IDKRL
+273 INDKKL

-293 TLHLIIFNIFSI
+293 TLHLIIFHIFSI
-305 IMSYNPLVHIVK
+305 AMSYNPLIQIVK
-317 RKIIHD
+317 RKMIHD

-328 DRFVLNNINKNE
+328 DRFVLNNINKYE
-340 FKTYAES
+340 FKSYAEA
-347 IMDSVLNVPFF
+347 IMDSVLKTSFF

-395 FICIFTFLLM
+395 FICIFTFFIM
-405 VIQSQFLMGQSITDY
+405 IIQSQFLMGQSLTDY

-425 LHNDYQILDKS
+425 LQSDYQILDES
-436 KIFGSNSGSFVM
+436 KNFGSNSGSFVM

-462 ESRKRYSPNS
+462 ESRKRYSPDS
-472 TYKIYLAMFGLDRHI
+472 TYKIYLALFGLDRHI
-487 INDENSRMSW
+487 ISDKNSRMSW
-497 NHKHYPFDAWNKEQD
+497 NHNHYPFDSWNKDQD
-512 LNTAMQ
+512 LNTAIQ

-525 ERISDQI
+525 ERISNQLS
-532 PKNYTATQ
+532 KNYTSDQ

-549 NLGSYKSYWMED
+549 NLGSYKAYWLED

-573 FKNMMEQNN
+573 LKNMMEQNN
-582 HFSKKAKNQLSSSL
+582 HFSKNEKKQLFSSL
-596 LIKKNEK
+596 LIRKNEN

-623 FVGYVITNHDKYYFA
+623 FVGYVITNHDKYYFS
-638 THLSDGKPSGKNAEL
+638 THLSDEKASGENAKL
-653 ISEKILK
+653 INEKILK

>member
-1 MAIKIIKPGLF
+1 MAKLLIMSIVSFCFIFLLLLF
-12 TTVQD
+12 F
-17 KGRSGHQFEGYS
+17 RY
-29 PAGVMDRPSYE
+29 
-40 ILNTLLETEGQP
+40 ILKRYFNYMLNYKVWYLTLLAGLIP
-52 ALEITMIGPTIKFL
+52 FIPIKFSFFKFN
-66 DQNLFAMTGAPF
+66 NLNNQEPTVERN
-78 SATLNGQ
+78 SHNLN
-85 PVSHQTVIKVEKN
+85 P
-98 DVLEIGHVIHGMRGY
+98 
-113 IGFAKPLDIPLF
+113 
-125 EGSYAT
+125 
-131 HTRTGIGGF
+131 
-140 KGRALKVNDIIPTQS
+140 
-155 KSHDLNHNINTTKPI
+155 NINTTKPVH
-170 QEFAT
+170 EFTT

-194 VLVIILSFKFLKA
+194 VLVIILSFKFLNS

-223 IEKKKIDTILF
+223 KEKDKINKILF
-234 NHQYKKNIVIRKAE
+234 NHQYKRNIVIRKAE
-248 TIQSP
+248 SIHSP

-259 KYIILIPSSYFKSV
+259 KYIILIPSLYFKS
-273 IDKRL
+273 INDKKL

-293 TLHLIIFNIFSI
+293 TLHLIIFHIFSI
-305 IMSYNPLVHIVK
+305 AMSYNPLIQIVK
-317 RKIIHD
+317 RKMIHD

-340 FKTYAES
+340 FKSYAEA
-347 IMDSVLNVPFF
+347 IMDSVLKTSFF

-382 EANLKKQSKLILI
+382 EGNLKKQSKLILI
-395 FICIFTFLLM
+395 FICIFTFFIM
-405 VIQSQFLMGQSITDY
+405 IIQSQFLMGQSLTDY

-425 LHNDYQILDKS
+425 LQSDYQILDES
-436 KIFGSNSGSFVM
+436 KNFGSNSGSFVM

-462 ESRKRYSPNS
+462 ESRKRYSPDS
-472 TYKIYLAMFGLDRHI
+472 TYKIYLALFGLDRHI
-487 INDENSRMSW
+487 ISDKNSRMSW
-497 NHKHYPFDAWNKEQD
+497 NHNHYPFDSWNKDQD
-512 LNTAMQ
+512 LNTAIQ

-525 ERISDQI
+525 ERISNQLS
-532 PKNYTATQ
+532 KNYTSDQ

-549 NLGSYKSYWMED
+549 NLGSYKAYWLED

-573 FKNMMEQNN
+573 LKNMMEQNN
-582 HFSKKAKNQLSSSL
+582 HFSKNEKKQLSSSL
-596 LIKKNEK
+596 LIRKNEN

-623 FVGYVITNHDKYYFA
+623 FVGYVITNHDKYYFS
-638 THLSDGKPSGKNAEL
+638 THLSDEKASGENAKF
-653 ISEKILK
+653 INEKILK

>member
-1 MAIKIIKPGLF
+1 MAKLLIMSIVSFCFIFLLLLF
-12 TTVQD
+12 F
-17 KGRSGHQFEGYS
+17 RY
-29 PAGVMDRPSYE
+29 
-40 ILNTLLETEGQP
+40 ILKRYFNYMLNYKVWYLTLLAGLIP
-52 ALEITMIGPTIKFL
+52 FIPIKFSFFKFN
-66 DQNLFAMTGAPF
+66 NLNNQAPTVE
-78 SATLNGQ
+78 SNSHNLN
-85 PVSHQTVIKVEKN
+85 P
-98 DVLEIGHVIHGMRGY
+98 
-113 IGFAKPLDIPLF
+113 
-125 EGSYAT
+125 
-131 HTRTGIGGF
+131 
-140 KGRALKVNDIIPTQS
+140 
-155 KSHDLNHNINTTKPI
+155 NINTTKPVH
-170 QEFAT
+170 EFTT
-175 DIHKFN
+175 DIHKFD

-194 VLVIILSFKFLKA
+194 VLVIILSFKFLNS

-214 KKQSLYLNE
+214 KKQSLYLNKK
-223 IEKKKIDTILF
+223 EKNKINKILF
-234 NHQYKKNIVIRKAE
+234 NHQYKRNIVIRKAE
-248 TIQSP
+248 SIHSP
-253 ITFWYG
+253 TTFWYG
-259 KYIILIPSSYFKSV
+259 KYIILIPSLYFKS
-273 IDKRL
+273 INDKKL

-305 IMSYNPLVHIVK
+305 AMSYNPLIQIVK
-317 RKIIHD
+317 RKMIHD

-347 IMDSVLNVPFF
+347 IMDSVLKTPFS

-370 KSLLKRRLINIK
+370 KSLLKSRLINIK
-382 EANLKKQSKLILI
+382 EADLKKQSKLILI
-395 FICIFTFLLM
+395 FICIFTFFIM
-405 VIQSQFLMGQSITDY
+405 IIQSQFLMGQSLTDY

-425 LHNDYQILDKS
+425 LQSDYQILDES
-436 KIFGSNSGSFVM
+436 KNFGSNSGSFVM

-462 ESRKRYSPNS
+462 ESRKRYSPDS
-472 TYKIYLAMFGLDRHI
+472 TYKIYLALFGLDRHI
-487 INDENSRMSW
+487 ISDKNSRMSW
-497 NHKHYPFDAWNKEQD
+497 NHNQYPFDSWNKDQD

-525 ERISDQI
+525 ERISNQI

-540 LKQLNYGNK
+540 LKLLNYGNK

-573 FKNMMEQNN
+573 LKNMMEQNSY
-582 HFSKKAKNQLSSSL
+582 FSKNEKKQLSSSL
-596 LIKKNEK
+596 LIRKNEN

-623 FVGYVITNHDKYYFA
+623 FVGYVITNHDKYYFS
-638 THLSDGKPSGKNAEL
+638 THLSDEKASGKNAEL
-653 ISEKILK
+653 INEKILK

>member
-1 MAIKIIKPGLF
+1 MAKLLIMSIVSFCFIFLLLLF
-12 TTVQD
+12 F
-17 KGRSGHQFEGYS
+17 RY
-29 PAGVMDRPSYE
+29 
-40 ILNTLLETEGQP
+40 ILKRYFNYMLNYKVWYLTLLAGLIP
-52 ALEITMIGPTIKFL
+52 FIPIKFSFFKFN
-66 DQNLFAMTGAPF
+66 NLNNQAPTVE
-78 SATLNGQ
+78 SNSHNLN
-85 PVSHQTVIKVEKN
+85 PN
-98 DVLEIGHVIHGMRGY
+98 
-113 IGFAKPLDIPLF
+113 
-125 EGSYAT
+125 
-131 HTRTGIGGF
+131 
-140 KGRALKVNDIIPTQS
+140 II
-155 KSHDLNHNINTTKPI
+155 TTKPV

-175 DIHKFN
+175 DIHKFD

-194 VLVIILSFKFLKA
+194 VLVIILSFKFLNS

-214 KKQSLYLNE
+214 KKQSLYLNKK
-223 IEKKKIDTILF
+223 EKNKINKILF
-234 NHQYKKNIVIRKAE
+234 NHQYKRNIVIRKAE
-248 TIQSP
+248 SIHSP
-253 ITFWYG
+253 TTFWYG
-259 KYIILIPSSYFKSV
+259 KYIILIPSLYFKS
-273 IDKRL
+273 INDKKL

-305 IMSYNPLVHIVK
+305 AMSYNPLIQIVK
-317 RKIIHD
+317 RKMIHD

-340 FKTYAES
+340 FKSYAEA
-347 IMDSVLNVPFF
+347 IMDSVLKTPFF

-395 FICIFTFLLM
+395 FICIFTFFIM
-405 VIQSQFLMGQSITDY
+405 IIQSQFLIGQSLTDY

-425 LHNDYQILDKS
+425 LQSDYQILDES
-436 KIFGSNSGSFVM
+436 KNFGSNSGSFVM

-462 ESRKRYSPNS
+462 ESRKRYSPDS
-472 TYKIYLAMFGLDRHI
+472 TYKIYLALFGLDRHI
-487 INDENSRMSW
+487 ISDKNSRMSW
-497 NHKHYPFDAWNKEQD
+497 NHNQYPFDSWNKDQD

-525 ERISDQI
+525 ERISNQI

-540 LKQLNYGNK
+540 LKLLNYGNK

-573 FKNMMEQNN
+573 LKNMMEQNSY
-582 HFSKKAKNQLSSSL
+582 FSKNEKKQLSSSL
-596 LIKKNEK
+596 LIRKNEN

-623 FVGYVITNHDKYYFA
+623 FVGYVITNHDKYYFS
-638 THLSDGKPSGKNAEL
+638 THLSDEKASGKNAEL
-653 ISEKILK
+653 INEKILK

>member
-1 MAIKIIKPGLF
+1 M
-12 TTVQD
+12 
-17 KGRSGHQFEGYS
+17 
-29 PAGVMDRPSYE
+29 
-40 ILNTLLETEGQP
+40 
-52 ALEITMIGPTIKFL
+52 
-66 DQNLFAMTGAPF
+66 
-78 SATLNGQ
+78 
-85 PVSHQTVIKVEKN
+85 
-98 DVLEIGHVIHGMRGY
+98 
-113 IGFAKPLDIPLF
+113 
-125 EGSYAT
+125 
-131 HTRTGIGGF
+131 
-140 KGRALKVNDIIPTQS
+140 
-155 KSHDLNHNINTTKPI
+155 
-170 QEFAT
+170 
-175 DIHKFN
+175 
-181 WDSIDNICTVIWI
+181 
-194 VLVIILSFKFLKA
+194 
-207 LLYLKYL
+207 
-214 KKQSLYLNE
+214 
-223 IEKKKIDTILF
+223 
-234 NHQYKKNIVIRKAE
+234 IRKAE
-248 TIQSP
+248 AIQSP

-347 IMDSVLNVPFF
+347 IMDSVLKTSFF

-370 KSLLKRRLINIK
+370 KSLLKNRLINIK
-382 EANLKKQSKLILI
+382 EADLKKQSKLILI
-395 FICIFTFLLM
+395 FICIFTFFIM
-405 VIQSQFLMGQSITDY
+405 IIQSQFLMGQSLTDY
-420 NYKKP
+420 NYRKP
-425 LHNDYQILDKS
+425 LQSDYQILDES
-436 KIFGSNSGSFVM
+436 KNFGSNSGSFVM

-462 ESRKRYSPNS
+462 ESRKRYSPDS
-472 TYKIYLAMFGLDRHI
+472 TYKIYLALFGLDRHI
-487 INDENSRMSW
+487 ISDKNSRMSW
-497 NHKHYPFDAWNKEQD
+497 NHKHYLFESWNKEQD

-525 ERISDQI
+525 ERISNQI
-532 PKNYTATQ
+532 PKNYTAAQ
-540 LKQLNYGNK
+540 LKQLNYGNE

-638 THLSDGKPSGKNAEL
+638 THLSDGNPSGKNAEL

-660 EMGVLNG
+660 GMGVLNG

>member
-1 MAIKIIKPGLF
+1 MAKLLIMSIVSFCFIFLLLLF
-12 TTVQD
+12 F
-17 KGRSGHQFEGYS
+17 RY
-29 PAGVMDRPSYE
+29 
-40 ILNTLLETEGQP
+40 ILKRYFNYMLNYKVWYLTLLAGLIP
-52 ALEITMIGPTIKFL
+52 FIPIKFSFFKFNNMNN
-66 DQNLFAMTGAPF
+66 QEPTVESNSHNLNP
-78 SATLNGQ
+78 
-85 PVSHQTVIKVEKN
+85 
-98 DVLEIGHVIHGMRGY
+98 
-113 IGFAKPLDIPLF
+113 
-125 EGSYAT
+125 
-131 HTRTGIGGF
+131 
-140 KGRALKVNDIIPTQS
+140 
-155 KSHDLNHNINTTKPI
+155 NINTTKPVH
-170 QEFAT
+170 EFTT

-194 VLVIILSFKFLKA
+194 VLVIILSFKILNS

-223 IEKKKIDTILF
+223 KEKDKINKILF
-234 NHQYKKNIVIRKAE
+234 NHQYKRNIVIRKAE
-248 TIQSP
+248 SIHSP

-259 KYIILIPSSYFKSV
+259 KYIILIPSLYFKS
-273 IDKRL
+273 INDKKL

-293 TLHLIIFNIFSI
+293 TLHLIIFHIFSI
-305 IMSYNPLVHIVK
+305 AMSYNPLIQIVK
-317 RKIIHD
+317 RKMIHD

-340 FKTYAES
+340 FKSYAEA
-347 IMDSVLNVPFF
+347 IMDSVLKTSFF

-382 EANLKKQSKLILI
+382 EGNLKKQSKLILI
-395 FICIFTFLLM
+395 FICIFTFFIM
-405 VIQSQFLMGQSITDY
+405 IIQSQFLMGQSLTDY

-425 LHNDYQILDKS
+425 LQSDYQILDES
-436 KIFGSNSGSFVM
+436 KNFGSNSGSFVM

-462 ESRKRYSPNS
+462 ESRKRYSPDS
-472 TYKIYLAMFGLDRHI
+472 TYKIYLALFGLDRHI
-487 INDENSRMSW
+487 ISDKNSRMSW
-497 NHKHYPFDAWNKEQD
+497 NHNHYPFDSWNKDQD
-512 LNTAMQ
+512 LNTAIQ

-525 ERISDQI
+525 ERISNQLS
-532 PKNYTATQ
+532 KNYTSDQ

-549 NLGSYKSYWMED
+549 NLGSYKAYWLED

-573 FKNMMEQNN
+573 LKNMMEQNN
-582 HFSKKAKNQLSSSL
+582 HFSKNEKKQLSSSL
-596 LIKKNEK
+596 LIRKNEN

-623 FVGYVITNHDKYYFA
+623 FVGYVITNHDKYYFS
-638 THLSDGKPSGKNAEL
+638 THLSDEKASGENAKF
-653 ISEKILK
+653 INEKILK